1 MASLL
6 TLEVIPGYT
15 RPVVTIKDGTT
26 CLFDTGA
33 DTPVWTQGDERLK
46 YTFGAEKVDGKFFLL
61 SGFGKEPELADVYVA
76 HDIVLKGVGKDGAA
90 AEITFKNLVVAC
102 TMRPAMVAD
111 LILPATALSH
121 MNFILRNLD
130 VEYPVVE
137 VEHEKDEYYVNPI
150 YRSIDGRLVERA
162 YSFANE

>member
-6 TLEVIPGYT
+6 MLEVIPGYT

-111 LILPATALSH
+111 LWSEHIP
-121 MNFILRNLD
+121 LRMSRRITSVLMASA
-130 VEYPVVE
+130 EVVE
-137 VEHEKDEYYVNPI
+137 TRQNIKN
-150 YRSIDGRLVERA
+150 LVMI
-162 YSFANE
+162 